1 MTGNTASAMSFF
13 QDLAVSERP
22 SKAEPSASERSSKRE
37 SVSEE
42 ISQRTARL
50 HKQLSL
56 LSIGSGVVKMC
67 QDEMFDK
74 LLHGA
79 KPEEAGKLGSPPKA
93 RVPSLTGAFFSPGSS
108 SKKVL
113 DMSAQKNSESPE
125 ASSPLAP
132 ITRSRNG
139 STNSQKYIPPA
150 QRARGGSAASQA
162 SASQGSEPARESDQA
177 RFKQWLEWDSSELS
191 NRQRALIGKTVVG
204 KLSPKRGNRYFV
216 KWNVNSN
223 DTIVIAADKVEEIL
237 GSNPPAG
244 MWVSCTILGLG
255 PGHVQWNK
263 QHPYAM
269 TLESRETRASHQPSK
284 GKLPK
289 NSPYWKKTQK
299 AGLVRQ
305 VTKDVSRQTVPAEI
319 DIARGPETPAPAV
332 YKPPA
337 VQAGL
342 SRGSSLGSMLGGNPK
357 PPLPASNTSTLERSD
372 SNTSRVIPMPPPN
385 LLPKGVI
392 LPQTV
397 EQPSEPPVSLAKRTN
412 GANINL
418 VTGEVKARGRSD
430 TVNSWRRDS
439 RDRSFTV

>member
-1 MTGNTASAMSFF
+1 MSFF

-22 SKAEPSASERSSKRE
+22 SKASASERSSRE

-42 ISQRTARL
+42 ISQRTARI

-56 LSIGSGVVKMC
+56 LSIGSAVVKMC

-93 RVPSLTGAFFSPGSS
+93 RVPSLTGAFFSPGSTF
-108 SKKVL
+108 KKVL
-113 DMSAQKNSESPE
+113 DMSAQKNSESPVTE

-132 ITRSRNG
+132 IIRSRNG

-150 QRARGGSAASQA
+150 QRARGGSAASEA
-162 SASQGSEPARESDQA
+162 SASQGSETRESDQA

-237 GSNPPAG
+237 GSTPPAG

-284 GKLPK
+284 GKLPS
-289 NSPYWKKTQK
+289 NSPYWKKTQR

-305 VTKDVSRQTVPAEI
+305 VTLDVTRQTVPAEI
-319 DIARGPETPAPAV
+319 DISRGPATPAAQPAA

-337 VQAGL
+337 VRAAL
-342 SRGSSLGSMLGGNPK
+342 SRGSSLGSLHGGNPR
-357 PPLPASNTSTLERSD
+357 PPMPASNTSTLERSD
-372 SNTSRVIPMPPPN
+372 SVTSRVIPMPPPN

-418 VTGEVKARGRSD
+418 VTGEVKSRGRSD